1 VKPEGSNIYE
11 IPFLDRMGFVF
22 VFCIVGMVLIS
33 LIQGKGQPSPKGLE
47 IDSSMF
53 RPNRSFAIG
62 SAIVLVIIT
71 GLYTIFW

>member
-1 VKPEGSNIYE
+1 
-11 IPFLDRMGFVF
+11 MGFVF

-33 LIQGKGQPSPKGLE
+33 LVEGHGRTNPKGLE

-62 SAIVLVIIT
+62 SAVVLVIIT
-71 GLYTIFW
+71 SLYTIFW